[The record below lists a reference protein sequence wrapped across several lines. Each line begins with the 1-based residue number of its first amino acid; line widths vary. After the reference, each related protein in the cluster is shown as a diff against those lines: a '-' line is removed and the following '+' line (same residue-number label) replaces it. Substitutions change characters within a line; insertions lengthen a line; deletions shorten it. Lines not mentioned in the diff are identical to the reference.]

1 MLIKIKCH
9 REDYTFAIVEAP
21 SLEIA
26 RKKFEDIDGGAFAV
40 SDEFSDRTWVLDDVE
55 ELNPVEHDTDETTAF
70 FNEELDQWDDEAP
83 SDEPSDQEMMAA
95 FGTKWHDG
103 L

>member
-9 REDYTFAIVEAP
+9 REDYTSAIVEAP

-26 RKKFEDIDGGAFAV
+26 RKRFEDIDGSAFAV
-40 SDEFSDRTWVLDDVE
+40 SDEFNDRTWVLDAVE
-55 ELNPVEHDTDETTAF
+55 ELNPAEHDTDETTAF
-70 FNEELDQWDDEAP
+70 FNEELDQWDDEP
-83 SDEPSDQEMMAA
+83 IQDEPSDQEMMAN